1 MWEHGEAMEEISV
14 REARREDIEQ
24 AANLVVRMKRLNNEF
39 DPLFTVVDD
48 ASERANNYLSKS
60 LESRSALVL
69 VAVKGKN
76 VVGVLRAEVKERT
89 FYKPTM
95 GGNITDF
102 YILPEHRRRALGN
115 TMLERASKALGKLGA
130 EVVTAEF
137 PARNEIAVKF
147 YSKRR
152 FRALTNIY
160 AESTE
165 QAAE

>member
-1 MWEHGEAMEEISV
+1 MEEISV
-14 REARREDIEQ
+14 REAMRGDVEE

-48 ASERANNYLSKS
+48 ALEKARSYLSNS
-60 LESRSALVL
+60 LGSKSALVL
-69 VAVKGKN
+69 VAVKGRS
-76 VVGVLRAEVKERT
+76 VVGVLRAEVRERT

-115 TMLERASKALGKLGA
+115 TMLERASKALRKLGA
-130 EVVTAEF
+130 QVVTAEL
-137 PARNEIAVKF
+137 PAQNEIAAKF

-160 AESTE
+160 AESRE
-165 QAAE
+165 

>member
-1 MWEHGEAMEEISV
+1 MREHRQAMEEISV
-14 REARREDIEQ
+14 REAMGGDVEE

-48 ASERANNYLSKS
+48 ALEKARSYLLNSLGSK
-60 LESRSALVL
+60 SALVL
-69 VAVKGKN
+69 VAVKGRS
-76 VVGVLRAEVKERT
+76 VVGVLRAEVRERT

-102 YILPEHRRRALGN
+102 YILPEHRRKALGN
-115 TMLERASKALGKLGA
+115 TMLERASKALQKLGA
-130 EVVTAEF
+130 QVVTAEF
-137 PARNEIAVKF
+137 PAQNEIAAKF

-160 AESTE
+160 AESRE
-165 QAAE
+165 